1 MGLLCFQKRHQALS
15 ALGIGVTC
23 TIYNDWAKEQKIEQG
38 NYAPSPEKT
47 SAAAGYRGPV
57 KTEFLKGAGLQWALS
72 SNIPAA

>member
-23 TIYNDWAKEQKIEQG
+23 TVCNDWAKEQKNEKH

-47 SAAAGYRGPV
+47 SAAAAY
-57 KTEFLKGAGLQWALS
+57 
-72 SNIPAA
+72 